1 MKKMPYEEAEFIVCD
16 LALESVVTNSDPLV
30 DGGENGDLTESDWGD
45 F

>member
-1 MKKMPYEEAEFIVCD
+1 MNKMPYEEAVLTIRR
-16 LALESVVTNSDPLV
+16 LAMQNVVTTSDPIV